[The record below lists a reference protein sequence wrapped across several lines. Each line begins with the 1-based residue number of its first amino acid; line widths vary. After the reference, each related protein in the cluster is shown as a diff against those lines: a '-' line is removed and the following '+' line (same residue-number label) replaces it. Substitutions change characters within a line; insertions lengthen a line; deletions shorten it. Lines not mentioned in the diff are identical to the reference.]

1 MFTDYEAKMN
11 TRIQHY
17 EHDLKLKQIANP
29 SEFTDDLL
37 NREIFTI
44 KAHLFPS
51 NFSDSINLNGIKQ
64 VAFSTLNNYRNN
76 CLQWPAFGILEIV
89 SKTKTDSEIWLQD
102 MISNSDRIEKYENP
116 NTPPFAYNNNITNVS
131 NLIKTEKKPA
141 ALTIIYSILVALVA
155 IFSYLISNRS
165 TKWPGWNKIFTKTRS
180 SNTL

>member
-1 MFTDYEAKMN
+1 
-11 TRIQHY
+11 
-17 EHDLKLKQIANP
+17 
-29 SEFTDDLL
+29 
-37 NREIFTI
+37 
-44 KAHLFPS
+44 
-51 NFSDSINLNGIKQ
+51 
-64 VAFSTLNNYRNN
+64 
-76 CLQWPAFGILEIV
+76 
-89 SKTKTDSEIWLQD
+89 